1 MGLQLPAPS
10 GYKASLWE
18 LLDHARWA
26 TAVTWQTERRLL
38 MGISL
43 LTLIHSLVPA
53 ALALIIRELVNA
65 VADAIAGTNDD
76 PALVLFWLGVGLL
89 ITLIETVSDYANKYL
104 QQRLHDELNLRL
116 TSDVLEHAGRLDVA
130 YFEDLRFQDMLA
142 RTQQNVAQRF
152 SLFVNQSLMVVAGG
166 LQMLSL
172 AIILAIIEPLIV
184 LVLFVVAIPYLLFQ
198 WRLAKSRYA
207 MEFNRVTK
215 IRWTRYFVTRL
226 TSQEWVAEVK
236 LLRLAPLLTQKF
248 RDLMREFRDQNRL
261 INGRIFRGS
270 ALFAVIASVAFFLTF
285 ARVVWRAFG
294 GGLTIGDV
302 AIYGGAMAR
311 LRNTLENTIHAVT
324 TALEQTLH
332 IANLRTFLDI
342 RPTADSRADSRA
354 ANRAA
359 NRANGQTDDPITP
372 TQSRGEIRLEEV
384 TFTYPAAAKPTLN
397 GVSLHIAPGETVAIV
412 GHNGAGKTTLV
423 KLIAGLYP
431 PDKGTILFDQVD
443 VQSLSVDFL
452 QQQIAFVFQNFGRY
466 EASAADNI
474 AYGNWHTLLG
484 DQVEIERVARQVDVH
499 DLIEQMPDGY
509 ETQLGRMFGEH
520 TLSGGQWQ
528 KIAIARAFARNA
540 ALLILDEPTSNL
552 DARAEHQIFANF
564 RELAKGR
571 TTLLISH
578 RFSTVSM
585 ADRILVMA
593 NGRIIESGTHEQL
606 MAQNG
611 QYAVLYNLHNQRL
624 NLKR

>member
-1 MGLQLPAPS
+1 MGIKTPTPS
-10 GYKASLWE
+10 GYKASLLE

-38 MGISL
+38 MGISG
-43 LTLIHSLVPA
+43 LTLLHSLVPA
-53 ALALIIRELVNA
+53 ALALIIRELVNV
-65 VADAIAGTNDD
+65 VADAIAGTNQD
-76 PALVLFWLGVGLL
+76 PAIVLFWLGAGLL
-89 ITLIETVSDYANKYL
+89 VTLIETVSDFANKYL

-172 AIILAIIEPLIV
+172 TIILAIIEPIII
-184 LVLFVVAIPYLLFQ
+184 LVLAAVAVPYLLFQ

-215 IRWTRYFVTRL
+215 MRWTRYFVTRL

-236 LLRLAPLLTQKF
+236 LLRLAPLLTQRF
-248 RDLMREFRDQNRL
+248 RGLMREFRDQNRL

-270 ALFAVIASVAFFLTF
+270 ALFAIIASVAFFLTF
-285 ARVVWRAFG
+285 GRVVWRAFG
-294 GGLTIGDV
+294 GSLTIGDV

-311 LRNTLENTIHAVT
+311 LRNTLEDTIHAVT

-332 IANLRTFLDI
+332 IANLRAFLAI
-342 RPTADSRADSRA
+342 RPAADSRA
-354 ANRAA
+354 NGL
-359 NRANGQTDDPITP
+359 ANGPVTGPIAP
-372 TQSRGEIRLEEV
+372 IPSRGEIRLEEV

-412 GHNGAGKTTLV
+412 GRNGAGKTTLV

-431 PDKGTILFDQVD
+431 PDSGTILFDRVD
-443 VQSLSVDFL
+443 VQALTTDYL

-474 AYGNWHTLLG
+474 AYGNWDTLLG
-484 DQVEIERVARQVDVH
+484 NQAEIERIARQVDVH

-585 ADRILVMA
+585 ADRILVLE

-606 MAQNG
+606 MTQNG
-611 QYAVLYNLHNQRL
+611 QYAILYNLHNQRL
-624 NLKR
+624 NLKS

>member
-1 MGLQLPAPS
+1 MGLQLPASS
-10 GYKASLWE
+10 GYKANLWE

-38 MGISL
+38 TGITI
-43 LTLIHSLVPA
+43 LTLLHSLVPA

-65 VADAIAGTNDD
+65 VADAIAGTTQD
-76 PALVLFWLGVGLL
+76 PNVVLFWLGVGLL
-89 ITLIETVSDYANKYL
+89 VTLVETVSDFANKYL

-116 TSDVLEHAGRLDVA
+116 TSDVLEQAGRLDVA

-172 AIILAIIEPLIV
+172 TIILAIIEPIIV
-184 LVLFVVAIPYLLFQ
+184 LVLTGVAVPYLLFQ

-207 MEFNRVTK
+207 MEFDRVTK
-215 IRWTRYFVTRL
+215 MRWTRYFVTRL

-248 RDLMREFRDQNRL
+248 RDLMREFRDQNRF

-270 ALFAVIASVAFFLTF
+270 TLFAVIASVAFFLTF
-285 ARVVWRAFG
+285 GRVVWRAFG
-294 GGLTIGDV
+294 GSLTIGDV

-311 LRNTLENTIHAVT
+311 LRNTLENTIHAIT

-332 IANLRTFLDI
+332 IANLRAFLSI
-342 RPTADSRADSRA
+342 SPEAES
-354 ANRAA
+354 
-359 NRANGQTDDPITP
+359 RANGHITP
-372 TQSRGEIRLEEV
+372 RQREGEIKLQDV
-384 TFTYPAAAKPTLN
+384 TFTYPAAARPTLN
-397 GVSLHIAPGETVAIV
+397 GVSLHIAPGETVAVV
-412 GHNGAGKTTLV
+412 GRNGAGKTTLV
-423 KLIAGLYP
+423 KLIAGLYA
-431 PDKGTILFDQVD
+431 PDTGTILFDQVD
-443 VQSLSVDFL
+443 VKNLSADYL

-466 EASAADNI
+466 EASAAENI
-474 AYGNWHTLLG
+474 AYGNWQAML
-484 DQVEIERVARQVDVH
+484 DNQAEIERVARQVDVH

-509 ETQLGRMFGEH
+509 ATQLGRMFGEH

-528 KIAIARAFARNA
+528 KIAIARAFARDA

-564 RELAKGR
+564 RALAKGR

-585 ADRILVMA
+585 ADRILVME

-611 QYAVLYNLHNQRL
+611 QYAILYNLHQQRF
-624 NLKR
+624 NLK

>member
-1 MGLQLPAPS
+1 MGLKLPTPT
-10 GYKASLWE
+10 GYKANLLE

-26 TAVTWQTERRLL
+26 TAVTWQTESRLL
-38 MGISL
+38 TGISV
-43 LTLIHSLVPA
+43 LTLMHSLVPA

-65 VADAIAGTNDD
+65 VADAIAGTNQD
-76 PALVLFWLGVGLL
+76 PSVVLFWLGLGLL
-89 ITLIETVSDYANKYL
+89 ITLIETVSDFANKYL

-172 AIILAIIEPLIV
+172 AIILAIIEPIIV
-184 LVLFVVAIPYLLFQ
+184 LVLFVVAVPYLLFQ

-215 IRWTRYFVTRL
+215 MRWTRYFVTRL

-270 ALFAVIASVAFFLTF
+270 VLFAVIASVAFFLTF
-285 ARVVWRAFG
+285 GRVVWRAFG
-294 GGLTIGDV
+294 GSLTIGDV

-311 LRNTLENTIHAVT
+311 LRNTLEDTVRAVT

-332 IANLRTFLDI
+332 IANLRAFLSI
-342 RPTADSRADSRA
+342 QPADSRA
-354 ANRAA
+354 NGY
-359 NRANGQTDDPITP
+359 ANGPITP
-372 TQSRGEIRLEEV
+372 AQSRGEIRLQDV
-384 TFTYPAAAKPTLN
+384 TFTYPAAARPTLRE
-397 GVSLHIAPGETVAIV
+397 VSLHIAPGETVAIV
-412 GHNGAGKTTLV
+412 GRNGAGKTTLV

-443 VQSLSVDFL
+443 VQSLSVDYL

-484 DQVEIERVARQVDVH
+484 NQAEIERIAQQVDVH

-528 KIAIARAFARNA
+528 KIAIARAFARSA

-552 DARAEHQIFANF
+552 DARAEHQIFSNF

-585 ADRILVMA
+585 ADRILVME
-593 NGRIIESGTHEQL
+593 NGRIIESGTHEAL
-606 MAQNG
+606 MVQNG
-611 QYAVLYNLHNQRL
+611 QYAILYNLHRQRL
-624 NLKR
+624 NLEQ

>member
-1 MGLQLPAPS
+1 MGLQLPAS
-10 GYKASLWE
+10 TGYKANLLE

-26 TAVTWQTERRLL
+26 TAVTWQTESRLL
-38 MGISL
+38 TGISV

-65 VADAIAGTNDD
+65 VADAIAGTNQD
-76 PALVLFWLGVGLL
+76 PSIVLFWLGVGLL
-89 ITLIETVSDYANKYL
+89 ITLVETVSDFANKYL

-152 SLFVNQSLMVVAGG
+152 SLFLNQSLMVVAGG
-166 LQMLSL
+166 LQVLSL
-172 AIILAIIEPLIV
+172 AIILAIIEPIIILV
-184 LVLFVVAIPYLLFQ
+184 LVAVAVPYLLFQ

-215 IRWTRYFVTRL
+215 MRWTRYFVTRL

-270 ALFAVIASVAFFLTF
+270 TLFAVIASVAFFLTF
-285 ARVVWRAFG
+285 GRVVWRAFG
-294 GGLTIGDV
+294 GSLTIGDV

-311 LRNTLENTIHAVT
+311 LRNTLEDTVHAVT

-332 IANLRTFLDI
+332 IANLRAFLDI
-342 RPTADSRADSRA
+342 RPAADSRA
-354 ANRAA
+354 
-359 NRANGQTDDPITP
+359 NGPISP
-372 TQSRGEIRLEEV
+372 APSRGEIRLEAV

-397 GVSLHIAPGETVAIV
+397 GVSLHITPGETVAIV
-412 GHNGAGKTTLV
+412 GRNGAGKTTLV

-431 PDKGTILFDQVD
+431 PDTGTILFDQVD
-443 VQSLSVDFL
+443 VQTLATDYL

-484 DQVEIERVARQVDVH
+484 DQAEIECVARQVDVH

-552 DARAEHQIFANF
+552 DARAEHRIFSNF

-585 ADRILVMA
+585 ADRILVME

-624 NLKR
+624 NLKQ